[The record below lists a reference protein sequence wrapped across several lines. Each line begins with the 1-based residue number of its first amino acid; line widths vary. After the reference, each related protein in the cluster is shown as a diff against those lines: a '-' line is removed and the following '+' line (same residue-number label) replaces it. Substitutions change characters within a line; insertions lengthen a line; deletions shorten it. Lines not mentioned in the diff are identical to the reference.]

1 MLNETAFILKKGE
14 SGLLKYNYRKQNFDG
29 QYYLCYTMYMVNTDV
44 LTRKV
49 FLRAYDYKYEQM
61 ADLF

>member
-1 MLNETAFILKKGE
+1 M
-14 SGLLKYNYRKQNFDG
+14 KYNYRKQNFDG